1 MAGSGCDRLGRL
13 GEARPVRAKRGRHV
27 GARIGETWHGRLGM
41 ARAGEARLGRL
52 G

>member
-1 MAGSGCDRLGRL
+1 MARSGRQ
-13 GEARPVRAKRGRHV
+13 GEAWGGTAGIGRHV